1 MEVLTM
7 DKKLIE
13 EKISALNEVRNELFA
28 KLGRE
33 NRKANSTESSLL
45 NEIDQ
50 EIRKLQSTPQESLTR
65 LKNSNISRTPSGP
78 FKSFGQ
84 QLQAVAQAARP
95 GQRADERLFQIRN
108 AATGLNEG
116 IGSEGGFLVQTDFS
130 NEILQ
135 DSFNEGLLAKRC
147 RRQPI
152 SANSN
157 SIKIPGVDE
166 TSRATGSRFGG
177 VQGYWLDEAAEKQK
191 SKPKFR
197 QIELNLKKNVV
208 LIYSSDEL
216 LADATALEAYIREV
230 APKEI
235 AFQIDDGIINGVGAG
250 QMLGILNSGCL
261 VTQNKESG
269 QDASTLLTENIL
281 SMAERTL
288 GPLNNYA
295 WFYNKKCLR
304 QIYSMSLSVG
314 TGGSAVFLAAG
325 SLPSQPENRL
335 LGLPMIEVEQCQA
348 LGTAGDLIL
357 ADLKNGY
364 IIADKGGIQ
373 ADMSIHVEFLTDQ
386 SVFRFVY
393 RVDGQPVRASALEPY
408 KGGAGAA
415 QSHFVALETR

>member
-1 MEVLTM
+1 MAIIITNISYLMEVLTM

-13 EKISALNEVRNELFA
+13 EKIAALVEVRDELNM
-28 KLGRE
+28 KLRRE
-33 NRKANSTESSLL
+33 NRKANSTESSIL
-45 NEIDQ
+45 NEIAE
-50 EIRKLQSTPQESLTR
+50 EIRALQSTPQESLTR
-65 LKNSNISRTPSGP
+65 LKNFNISRTPSGP

-116 IGSEGGFLVQTDFS
+116 IGSEGGFLLQGDFS
-130 NEILQ
+130 SEILQ

-250 QMLGILNSGCL
+250 QMLGILNSGC
-261 VTQNKESG
+261 G
-269 QDASTLLTENIL
+269 PGRFDAS
-281 SMAERTL
+281 
-288 GPLNNYA
+288 
-295 WFYNKKCLR
+295 
-304 QIYSMSLSVG
+304 VG
-314 TGGSAVFLAAG
+314 KYF
-325 SLPSQPENRL
+325 E
-335 LGLPMIEVEQCQA
+335 
-348 LGTAGDLIL
+348 
-357 ADLKNGY
+357 Y
-364 IIADKGGIQ
+364 
-373 ADMSIHVEFLTDQ
+373 
-386 SVFRFVY
+386 
-393 RVDGQPVRASALEPY
+393 
-408 KGGAGAA
+408 GGANFGPA
-415 QSHFVALETR
+415 